1 MVCAVNN
8 HTENLEQPVFTFNS
22 GSYTGPLLC
31 SSNYTITEGV
41 AGSSH
46 VTFQSDILD
55 QARVARSAC
64 QSLFQLRLSAGLMLI
79 MSKPVQVYL
88 IAYMHRH
95 ILVFAWFCV
104 EFGPDTNAPIAPGL
118 SFACA
123 AKLLCQ
129 SNSSPFVAASR
140 LYPGARDDFME
151 KSNVL
156 LQITS
161 LSLWAVNFLP
171 CVSALQR
178 NTGGREYPPFFS
190 PVFGGYLQKGY
201 HVLFPKSKLLKNDS
215 RRVDGSVYYFSACPC
230 KVIYGCLTAASPLLA
245 NHRLCRWS
253 KGLICALLFC
263 SRLRWFKAARGW
275 YDYLASTDM
284 CALSG

>member
-1 MVCAVNN
+1 
-8 HTENLEQPVFTFNS
+8 
-22 GSYTGPLLC
+22 
-31 SSNYTITEGV
+31 
-41 AGSSH
+41 
-46 VTFQSDILD
+46 
-55 QARVARSAC
+55 
-64 QSLFQLRLSAGLMLI
+64 
-79 MSKPVQVYL
+79 
-88 IAYMHRH
+88 MHRH

-123 AKLLCQ
+123 AKLLSRAAHC
-129 SNSSPFVAASR
+129 ASR
-140 LYPGARDDFME
+140 TVALLLQPADSTQGLVMTSWK

-178 NTGGREYPPFFS
+178 NTGGREYPPPSFFP

-215 RRVDGSVYYFSACPC
+215 RRVDGSVYYFSARPC
-230 KVIYGCLTAASPLLA
+230 KVMYGCLTAASRLLA

-253 KGLICALLFC
+253 KGLICALVFC
-263 SRLRWFKAARGW
+263 SRLRSFKAARG
-275 YDYLASTDM
+275 
-284 CALSG
+284 

>member
-1 MVCAVNN
+1 MQFKLHNN
-8 HTENLEQPVFTFNS
+8 R
-22 GSYTGPLLC
+22 GSSWVKSCNVSEWHTGP
-31 SSNYTITEGV
+31 GP
-41 AGSSH
+41 G
-46 VTFQSDILD
+46 
-55 QARVARSAC
+55 C
-64 QSLFQLRLSAGLMLI
+64 QVCL
-79 MSKPVQVYL
+79 SKPLSIEALSWTDADHEQACSGL
-88 IAYMHRH
+88 PHRVH
-95 ILVFAWFCV
+95 APTHTGVCVVLCGVWAWHQRTYRSWPVICMCCQAV
-104 EFGPDTNAPIAPGL
+104 EQSRA
-118 SFACA
+118 
-123 AKLLCQ
+123 LCQ

-178 NTGGREYPPFFS
+178 NTGGREYPPFFP

>member
-1 MVCAVNN
+1 MQFKLHDNR
-8 HTENLEQPVFTFNS
+8 
-22 GSYTGPLLC
+22 
-31 SSNYTITEGV
+31 EGV

-79 MSKPVQVYL
+79 MRQACSGLPHRVHAPTHTGVCVVLCGVWAWHQRTYRSWPVICMCCQ
-88 IAYMHRH
+88 A
-95 ILVFAWFCV
+95 V
-104 EFGPDTNAPIAPGL
+104 EQSRA
-118 SFACA
+118 
-123 AKLLCQ
+123 LCQ

-151 KSNVL
+151 KKQRLATDNISFA
-156 LQITS
+156 
-161 LSLWAVNFLP
+161 LSCELP
-171 CVSALQR
+171 ALCER
-178 NTGGREYPPFFS
+178 AAEKHWREGIPPPSFFP

-215 RRVDGSVYYFSACPC
+215 RRVDGSVYYFSARPC
-230 KVIYGCLTAASPLLA
+230 KVMYGCLTAASRLLA

-253 KGLICALLFC
+253 KGLICALVFC
-263 SRLRWFKAARGW
+263 SRLRSFKAARG
-275 YDYLASTDM
+275 
-284 CALSG
+284 

>member
-1 MVCAVNN
+1 MQFKLHDNR
-8 HTENLEQPVFTFNS
+8 
-22 GSYTGPLLC
+22 
-31 SSNYTITEGV
+31 EGV

-55 QARVARSAC
+55 QAQVARSAC
-64 QSLFQLRLSAGLMLI
+64 QSFFQLRLSAGLMLI
-79 MSKPVQVYL
+79 MRQACSGLPHRVHAPTHTGVCVVLCGVWAWHQRTYRSWPVICMCCQ
-88 IAYMHRH
+88 A
-95 ILVFAWFCV
+95 V
-104 EFGPDTNAPIAPGL
+104 EQSRA
-118 SFACA
+118 
-123 AKLLCQ
+123 LCQ

-140 LYPGARDDFME
+140 LYPGACDDFME

-178 NTGGREYPPFFS
+178 NTGGREYPPFFFF

-230 KVIYGCLTAASPLLA
+230 KVMYGCLTAASPLLT

-253 KGLICALLFC
+253 KGLIWALVFC
-263 SRLRWFKAARGW
+263 SRLRSFKAARGW